1 MSSHIF
7 FSSTKQDIQG
17 DTTLVVCFSF
27 SSNTPPANTIS
38 KYVIITLIVIK
49 KGFKMA
55 KEYSFDI
62 SAKINMQSFK
72 DAINLVDREV
82 SNRYDFKGTPYEVSY
97 KEKDKLL
104 VLVASSDNKLDALKD
119 VVVAKLLK
127 QGLSSK
133 VLDETKV
140 EDASGGTR
148 KATFK
153 IVDYIESKEAKK
165 ITAEI
170 KNLKLKVNAQ
180 IEGDSIRVKGAKL
193 DDLQA
198 VIAAIRSME
207 WEAPLVF
214 ENMR

>member
-1 MSSHIF
+1 
-7 FSSTKQDIQG
+7 
-17 DTTLVVCFSF
+17 
-27 SSNTPPANTIS
+27 
-38 KYVIITLIVIK
+38 
-49 KGFKMA
+49 MA
-55 KEYSFDI
+55 KEHSFDI

-82 SNRYDFKGTPYEVSY
+82 SNRYDFKGTTYEVNY
-97 KEKDKLL
+97 KEKEKVL

-127 QGLSSK
+127 QNLSSK
-133 VLDETKV
+133 VLDELRV

-170 KNLKLKVNAQ
+170 KKMKLKVNAQ

-193 DDLQA
+193 DDLQKVMA
-198 VIAAIRSME
+198 MVRAGE